1 MTEPMDAP
9 GQLTPPGELAAPAE
23 GAHQVRLPPALRGVA
38 TAEMRGTEGATPLMG
53 QDGIAPHSTKEPTMK
68 NTFLSQTEDAL
79 RLLRRAQERRA
90 RHEAIAADRFGRA
103 QVEYREKLALA
114 AAVEGRAWKALQDV
128 PGMTARTAAA
138 LCGVSVATVNRRT
151 KGVSNG

>member
-1 MTEPMDAP
+1 
-9 GQLTPPGELAAPAE
+9 
-23 GAHQVRLPPALRGVA
+23 
-38 TAEMRGTEGATPLMG
+38 
-53 QDGIAPHSTKEPTMK
+53 MK
-68 NTFLSQTEDAL
+68 NTFLSQTKDAL
-79 RLLRRAQERRA
+79 RSLRRAQERRA

-128 PGMTARTAAA
+128 PGMTAQTAAA